1 VVNEVREHHGSE
13 KMYKFTTRE
22 LKNLRRRLNDGRRGR
37 VIRNRIDANAA
48 QLSKAHSRVKCRTAI
63 YKRTAVL
70 GARRQQATNGVE
82 RRNL

>member
-1 VVNEVREHHGSE
+1 
-13 KMYKFTTRE
+13 MYKFTTRE